1 MGAFFTLEQEAMSPI
16 HNNKRFR
23 FQQETALTGNTRTS
37 LIGMVLLIW
46 LNTPLQAAALEVR
59 VGYIQWHP
67 DPGPVLSN
75 IIPEPADSGLRGAE
89 LAVADNNTTGRFL
102 DQHFS
107 LSKVLASSEKEAV
120 EAAATLAKDGIRLL
134 VLNVPASTVLTIAKQ
149 QGDNALLFNAGARA
163 NSLRLQGCPT
173 NLVHTQVSHAM
184 LTDALAQWLS
194 ARRWKKL
201 FLITGPTGADK
212 DWAEAF
218 RRATRRF
225 GLTLVADKPWTFNAD
240 LRRTASKE
248 LPLFTQASDY
258 DAVVVA
264 DERGDFGEYVPFN
277 TWLPRPVVGT
287 QGLTPVAWHFSI
299 ENWGAAQLQ
308 SRLYELAGR
317 HMTGDD
323 YAAWLAVRTVGEA
336 LIRTKSAEPADVRRF
351 IFSDKFE
358 LGGFK
363 GRKLSFRAWN
373 GQLRQPVPL
382 VQPHALVAE
391 APIEG
396 FLHPRTELD
405 TLGYD
410 KPESQCR
417 INP

>member
-1 MGAFFTLEQEAMSPI
+1 MA
-16 HNNKRFR
+16 
-23 FQQETALTGNTRTS
+23 GNTRTS
-37 LIGMVLLIW
+37 LIGIMILVW
-46 LNTPLQAAALEVR
+46 LSAPVTAATDIR
-59 VGYIQWHP
+59 VGYVQWHP

-75 IIPEPADSGLRGAE
+75 IIPEPADSGLQGAK
-89 LAVADNNTTGRFL
+89 LAIADNNTTGRFI
-102 DQHFS
+102 DQHFT
-107 LSKVLASSEKEAV
+107 LSKVLATSEAEAV
-120 EAAATLAKDGIRLL
+120 SAAATLSKNGIKLL
-134 VLNVPASTVLTIAKQ
+134 VLNVPARTLHTIANQ
-149 QGDNALLFNAGARA
+149 QGDDVLLFNAGAKDD
-163 NSLRLQGCPT
+163 SLRLQNCPT

-184 LTDALAQWLS
+184 LTDALAQWLN

-201 FLITGPTGADK
+201 FLITGPTQADK
-212 DWAEAF
+212 DWARAF
-218 RRATRRF
+218 RRATKRF

-287 QGLTPVAWHFSI
+287 QGLTPVSWHFSI

-308 SRLYELAGR
+308 SRLFDLAGR
-317 HMTGDD
+317 HMTEDD
-323 YAAWLAVRTVGEA
+323 YAAWLAVRSIGEA
-336 LIRTKSAEPADVRRF
+336 LIRTQSAAPADVRQF

-410 KPESQCR
+410 KPESLCR